1 MNKKIVIIGGGT
13 GLSYLIRKLKEFPV
27 QISAII
33 TVADDGSSTGKLREE
48 FSIPAVGDIR
58 QVLYNMS
65 TLPKETKDILEYR
78 FKTYSDLN
86 GHALGNLMLAA
97 FYNKT
102 NSLQDS
108 ISYMSK
114 LFDINHK
121 VLPISEDY
129 LTLLAEDENGN
140 VIEGE
145 DNIGHTK
152 NQIKKIYYKEKVKIN
167 KNVLQEIKEADLIVF
182 SMGSLY
188 TSLLPNLIVPELQ
201 KAIKMSDAKVLYV
214 CNAVNE
220 PGETKNYKVSDFLKT
235 IEKHL
240 GFKRLDAVI
249 IGDNKTVSKEMLN
262 RYLKEE
268 GKELVKLDRKEVE
281 KMGVEILNENIITT
295 VDGTIKHDSFKL
307 ALVIFNYLMR

>member
-1 MNKKIVIIGGGT
+1 MNKKIVVIGGGT
-13 GLSYLIRKLKEFPV
+13 GLSYLIKKLKEFPV

-48 FSIPAVGDIR
+48 FLIPAVGDIR

-65 TLPKETKDILEYR
+65 TLPKDIKDILEYR

-86 GHALGNLMLAA
+86 GHALGNLMLTA

-102 NSLQDS
+102 HSLQDS
-108 ISYMSK
+108 IDYMSK
-114 LFDINHK
+114 IFDIKHK

-140 VIEGE
+140 IIEGE
-145 DNIGHTK
+145 NNIGHTK
-152 NQIKKIYYKEKVKIN
+152 NQIKKIYYKEKIKIN
-167 KNVLQEIKEADLIVF
+167 KSVLQEIKEADLIIF

-188 TSLLPNLIVPELQ
+188 TSLLPNLIVKELQ
-201 KAIKMSDAKVLYV
+201 EAIKKSDAKVLYV
-214 CNAVNE
+214 CNTVND
-220 PGETKNYKVSDFLKT
+220 PCETKNYKVSDYLKT
-235 IEKHL
+235 IEKTL

-249 IGDNKTVSKEMLN
+249 IGDSKQVPKEMISK
-262 RYLKEE
+262 YQKEE
-268 GKELVKLDRKEVE
+268 GKEIVKLDRKEVE

-295 VDGTIKHDSFKL
+295 EDGTIKHDSFKL
-307 ALVIFNYLMR
+307 ALVIFNYLMK

>member
-1 MNKKIVIIGGGT
+1 MNKKIVVIGGGT
-13 GLSYLIRKLKEFPV
+13 GLSYLIKKLKEFPV
-27 QISAII
+27 KISAII

-65 TLPKETKDILEYR
+65 TLPKEIKEILEYR

-86 GHALGNLMLAA
+86 GHALGNLMLTA

-102 NSLQDS
+102 KSLQDS
-108 ISYMSK
+108 INYMSK

-121 VLPISEDY
+121 VLPISEDC

-140 VIEGE
+140 IIEGE

-152 NQIKKIYYKEKVKIN
+152 SQIKKIYYKEKVKIN
-167 KNVLQEIKEADLIVF
+167 NNVLTEIKEADLIVF
-182 SMGSLY
+182 SIGSLY
-188 TSLLPNLIVPELQ
+188 TSLLPNLIVSELQ
-201 KAIKMSDAKVLYV
+201 EAIKKSSAKVLYV

-220 PGETKNYKVSDFLKT
+220 PCETKNFKVSDYLKI
-235 IEKHL
+235 IEKAL

-249 IGDNKTVSKEMLN
+249 VGDNKKISKEMLK

-268 GKELVKLDRKEVE
+268 GKEIVKLDRKEVE
-281 KMGVEILNENIITT
+281 KMGVEIINDNILTT
-295 VDGTIKHDSFKL
+295 IDGTIKHDSFKL
-307 ALVIFNYLMR
+307 ALIIFNYLMR